1 MTTPPLKQLSAPPA
15 ITTTTLSIRG
25 MTCSA
30 CVKTAENSLL
40 QVSGVTNARVS
51 LLSECAEIVHDKNT
65 ATIATLIDA
74 LDSVGFDATFVESI
88 SSPSPTLT
96 PPTPTTSNT
105 TSSAVS
111 IAIAT
116 PFSSTAIFS
125 VDGMTCAACTST
137 ATRALEAIPSV
148 TGVAVAL
155 LASRATIRLRYDG
168 GGDSGGNAI
177 ARAAVLAECA
187 DALESVG
194 FEASLISCEDDLAG
208 SSEENEADSRVLAV
222 LDIKLGVGGILAAT
236 ASTSHALALGIN
248 ELPGVEASNAG
259 KSLNGD
265 GETLTVLFNPRAIL
279 LRRIVDTASALGWQV
294 TDMTARI
301 DRGGSL
307 GASFIGGTSSGT
319 DTQRI
324 AEGAAR
330 EANAARTQFAIAAFF
345 AFPVFVMAMAVN
357 RGMDGGA
364 PWGWAFGIVGLS
376 TLDVIQFVLTIPVQF
391 GVGARFYR
399 GACGYSC
406 ARNGRLRLRCSMGM
420 DVLIAV
426 GTSCAFFASIL
437 EMILGVLSA
446 TAPMALFF
454 ETSALLISFVL
465 LGKWLENLA
474 RGSTAHA
481 LTALVG
487 LAPADA
493 LLVVENEEEAIFVRA
508 QEEKVESELVNLLA
522 GEGGGDKKKLGDDDV
537 TLVSTSA
544 APLTRRVPIRLL
556 ARGDLVRVLAG
567 SAFPCDGIVEAGAT
581 DVDESLVTGEP
592 MPALRGVGDVVI
604 GGTVNVG
611 SVAVA
616 VRATKTGAASLL
628 SQIVSLVETASLSRA
643 PLQNFADSVS
653 AVFAPLVLFFAAI
666 TFIGWAI
673 AAQSIPTVT
682 HWSMSMQ
689 GMGGGNSSGY
699 MFALRFAIAVV
710 VVACPCALGLATP
723 TAIMVGT
730 GAGARLGVLVKGGA
744 ALERAA
750 AVRAVVF
757 DKTGTLTEGH
767 PSLVAITLL
776 PQQKISTLA
785 GSNNEHAT
793 TVTRLQIFALLAAAE
808 SGSEHPL
815 AKALVNGARYAA
827 GCLLPTWDV
836 PPGAL
841 VSTPGAGVTALV
853 ETPNIEWDSLAQGEG
868 RKNGGS
874 TTGSSFTVT
883 LPGDKGG
890 ITTRQVLVGTR
901 AHLASHEI
909 LSSPLAELALA
920 RAEVAGRT
928 AVLMS
933 VDKVLVAVLSLI
945 DAPRLEARAIVAAL
959 GAPDLNCAVYLLSGD
974 APATVARVGA
984 QMGIPP
990 ERIFGGV
997 GPADKA
1003 GKIKELKELIASQ
1016 PGGGGVAMV
1025 GDGVN
1030 DAAAL
1035 AAASVGIA
1043 IGAGASMA
1051 VAAADV
1057 VLLRA
1062 GVRDVI
1068 TALKLSRAVVSRI
1081 KLNFVWALGY
1091 NLLALPLAAGILF
1104 PSTQI
1109 VFAPEAAALAMALSS
1124 VSVVLSSLLLRRFD
1138 TPIIPGAPLL
1148 TTTTMSTRPAPIPPL
1163 VTELSQL
1170 KPACSCECQVCLSNS
1185 LDNIR
1190 GARIALRKASAAN
1203 KTTASSS
1210 SSSSSISLAINN
1222 NNTCDNENDSLLQ
1235 THVDE
1240 NAVLNAV
1247 SDEFDAICG
1256 TGEISMSGSAS
1267 TASCACA
1274 DCQCDCC

>member
-1 MTTPPLKQLSAPPA
+1 
-15 ITTTTLSIRG
+15 

-30 CVKTAENSLL
+30 CVQTAENALR
-40 QVSGVTNARVS
+40 QVRGVTNARVF
-51 LLSECAEIVHDKNT
+51 LLSERAEILHDKST
-65 ATIATLIDA
+65 ANIASLIDA
-74 LDSVGFDATFVESI
+74 LDSVGFDATLVESVAA
-88 SSPSPTLT
+88 PSTT
-96 PPTPTTSNT
+96 TTTPTPAITAST
-105 TSSAVS
+105 VS
-111 IAIAT
+111 VTIAT

-168 GGDSGGNAI
+168 SGGGGTDGGAAT

-194 FEASLISCEDDLAG
+194 FEASLISCEDDCAG
-208 SSEENEADSRVLAV
+208 SNEENEADSRVLAV
-222 LDIKLGVGGILAAT
+222 LDIKLGTGMLAAAT
-236 ASTSHALALGIN
+236 APAPAPAASTPLALALGIN
-248 ELPGVEASNAG
+248 ELPGVEESNAG

-265 GETLTVLFNPRAIL
+265 CATLTVLFNPRAIL
-279 LRRIVDTASALGWQV
+279 LRRIVDTVGALGWQV

-324 AEGAAR
+324 AEGAKR
-330 EANAARTQFAIAAFF
+330 EADAARTQFAIAAFF
-345 AFPVFVMAMAVN
+345 AFPVFVMAMAIE
-357 RGMDGGA
+357 RGKNGGA

-376 TLDVIQFVLTIPVQF
+376 TLDIVQGVLTVPVQF

-399 GACGYSC
+399 GACGYSR
-406 ARNGRLRLRCSMGM
+406 AKNGRLRLRCSMGM
-420 DVLIAV
+420 DILIAV
-426 GTSCAFFASIL
+426 GTSCAFFASVL
-437 EMILGVLSA
+437 EMILGVMA
-446 TAPMALFF
+446 QMPPMALFF
-454 ETSALLISFVL
+454 ETSALLIAFVV

-474 RGSTAHA
+474 KGSTAHA

-508 QEEKVESELVNLLA
+508 QEEKAEAELVNLLDV
-522 GEGGGDKKKLGDDDV
+522 EKVEENKLVGDDLKSNNDGV
-537 TLVSTSA
+537 TLVSTNA

-556 ARGDLVRVLAG
+556 ARGDLVRVLSGA
-567 SAFPCDGIVEAGAT
+567 AFPCDGIVEAGAT

-592 MPALRGVGDVVI
+592 MPALRSVGDVVI

-616 VRATKTGAASLL
+616 VRATKTGASSLL
-628 SQIVSLVETASLSRA
+628 SQIVALVETASLSRA
-643 PLQNFADSVS
+643 PLQNFADAVS
-653 AVFAPLVLFFAAI
+653 AVFAPIVLLLAAV
-666 TFIGWAI
+666 TFIGWAV
-673 AAQSIPTVT
+673 AAQTEPTVA
-682 HWSMSMQ
+682 HWSML
-689 GMGGGNSSGY
+689 GMGDGSSSGY

-744 ALERAA
+744 ALELAA
-750 AVRAVVF
+750 AVRAIVF

-767 PSLVAITLL
+767 PSLVAVALL
-776 PQQKISTLA
+776 PQKNNSNSSSSSSSSNVA
-785 GSNNEHAT
+785 GDDGT
-793 TVTRLQIFALLAAAE
+793 TEVTRLQIFALLAAAE

-827 GCLLPTWDV
+827 GCPLPSWDV

-853 ETPNIEWDSLAQGEG
+853 ETPNIEWESLALVGG
-868 RKNGGS
+868 GKNGG
-874 TTGSSFTVT
+874 GGVFTVT

-909 LSSPLAELALA
+909 ATSPLAELALT

-933 VDKVLVAVLSLI
+933 VDHVLVAVLSLI
-945 DAPRLEARAIVAAL
+945 DAPRLEARAVIAAL
-959 GAPDLNCAVYLLSGD
+959 GARDLDCAVYLLSGD

-984 QMGIPP
+984 LMGIPP

-1016 PGGGGVAMV
+1016 TGGGGVAMV

-1068 TALKLSRAVVSRI
+1068 TALKLSRAVASRI

-1104 PSTQI
+1104 PATQM

-1138 TPIIPGAPLL
+1138 TPYIPGAPLL
-1148 TTTTMSTRPAPIPPL
+1148 TTISARPAPIPPL
-1163 VTELSQL
+1163 VTELSKL
-1170 KPACSCECQVCLSNS
+1170 KPACSCACQVCQANS
-1185 LDNIR
+1185 LDNVR
-1190 GARIALRKASAAN
+1190 GARIALRKASATI
-1203 KTTASSS
+1203 KTPPAAAAA
-1210 SSSSSISLAINN
+1210 SSISLAMNN
-1222 NNTCDNENDSLLQ
+1222 KSDMGNENDALLQ
-1235 THVDE
+1235 QTLVDE
-1240 NAVLNAV
+1240 NVV
-1247 SDEFDAICG
+1247 CDEFDANCG
-1256 TGEISMSGSAS
+1256 TGEILMSSSAS
-1267 TASCACA
+1267 TASCTCP